1 MFYIEYYCLSKSCRR
16 ERLNSFVCVRTRGD
30 ESEAM
35 PGWRLRATRR
45 GLEEAQTRA
54 VLATVLT
61 VLLPL
66 AVIVVSGAL
75 ARHRHWLL
83 MQSMRV

>member
-1 MFYIEYYCLSKSCRR
+1 
-16 ERLNSFVCVRTRGD
+16 
-30 ESEAM
+30 M